1 MSIKSKLTNVGGLLL
16 GAVFLALLLLL
27 LVMIIKG
34 TGWIAVTV
42 LPYLSVAL
50 QYAFGISLLVLLPL
64 ALIKRLRIVSVFGL
78 GITAMLSGLH
88 MWLISFLA
96 VYSYW
101 GIVGSLIGLAM
112 GGVGV
117 IPLAFIAAAF
127 NGDWSITGDLAY
139 NLGYTLGLFALTA
152 WIASKLDGVVNG

>member
-1 MSIKSKLTNVGGLLL
+1 
-16 GAVFLALLLLL
+16 
-27 LVMIIKG
+27 
-34 TGWIAVTV
+34 VTV

-64 ALIKRLRIVSVFGL
+64 ALIKKVRIVSVFGL

-101 GIVGSLIGLAM
+101 GVVGSLIGLAM

-139 NLGYTLGLFALTA
+139 NLGYTLGLFAITA
-152 WIASKLDGVVNG
+152 WIASKLDGMVNG